1 MISRQRARALLIT
14 TATLALVS
22 LSLTAC
28 VSDSNGSAAGPP
40 PTATTAPIPTIV
52 PTPTVVPIPLNQPA
66 AVVGGQAI
74 SGAAFA
80 DAVTQARDAATQAA
94 QQQGSAMPSEAQLRT
109 EALDRLIDNA
119 VIGIYAR
126 QHHITV
132 SAAEVQSRF
141 DAIQAQLGGPITFT
155 NTLKTYGYTVASYKA
170 ALHDGLLGSKVEQ
183 RIAPLPTTVDA
194 VRARHILVKT
204 KALADSI
211 YAQLQHD
218 PGKFA
223 ALAKKYSIDTGSK
236 AQGGELG
243 YFPRGAMVP
252 QFEQAAFSLKI
263 GQISKPVHS
272 QFGYHIIQVED
283 HKHIPISSLSS
294 TLQQQVQ
301 QQLSQ
306 AQGTTFRHWLNIQWT
321 HDHVRVL
328 AKGVPSTPPA

>member
-1 MISRQRARALLIT
+1 MMSRQRARALLLT
-14 TATLALVS
+14 TVTLALVS

-28 VSDSNGSAAGPP
+28 VSDSSGSAAGPP
-40 PTATTAPIPTIV
+40 PTATTAPIPTIA
-52 PTPTVVPIPLNQPA
+52 PTPTVVPISRHQPA
-66 AVVGGQAI
+66 AIAGGQTI
-74 SGAAFA
+74 SGGAYA
-80 DAVTQARDAATQAA
+80 DAVTQARDAAIQAA
-94 QQQGSAMPSEAQLRT
+94 QQQGSAMPSEAELRT

-126 QHHITV
+126 QHGITV

-141 DAIQAQLGGPITFT
+141 NAIQAQLGGPITFT
-155 NTLKTYGYTVASYKA
+155 NTLKVYGYTVASYKA

-204 KALADSI
+204 KALADKI

-218 PGKFA
+218 PSKFA
-223 ALAKKYSIDTGSK
+223 ALAKKYSTDTGSK

-243 YFPRGAMVP
+243 FFPRGAMVP
-252 QFEQAAFSLKI
+252 QFEQAAFSMKV

-272 QFGYHIIQVED
+272 QFGYHIIQVEA
-283 HKHIPISSLSS
+283 HKRVPITSLNAQI
-294 TLQQQVQ
+294 QQQLE

-306 AQGTTFRHWLNIQWT
+306 QQGTTFRHWLNTRWKS
-321 HDHVRVL
+321 DHVRVL
-328 AKGVPSTPPA
+328 VKGVPSTPPA